1 MSAMPASPFNDTT
14 AETFD
19 QLGGW
24 EFARL
29 IGIKGIGSDGNTLK
43 IRFTGKAKSRINLIH
58 VTLMGDDT
66 YTMEFMVAS
75 GKGVVSVLEFEGVY
89 WDQLQNIFESSTG
102 LFTSLF
108 PRN

>member
-1 MSAMPASPFNDTT
+1 MMPASPFNDTT

-29 IGIKGIGSDGNTLK
+29 IGTKAISSDDSTLK
-43 IRFTGKAKSRINLIH
+43 VRFTGKAKYQINLIY

-66 YTMEFMVAS
+66 YTMEFMRAS
-75 GKGVVSVLEFEGVY
+75 GESVVSVLEFEGVY
-89 WDQLQNIFESSTG
+89 WDQLQDIFESSTG